1 MIFCN
6 RQWYCWFVMC
16 LNIKLKSPKLK
27 IALIGKIDRPFSAS
41 TGAGAMANVYAEIA
55 KGPFKDQIIKILKK

>member
-1 MIFCN
+1 
-6 RQWYCWFVMC
+6 MC